1 MKRIVTLVALFSLV
15 VTAVLAASQKVPVP
29 AVSPIVAA
37 VSAVK
42 ASAPGTATPA
52 KATPEPGTSGP
63 AIKIGALVSLTGAFV
78 HEGPGIRRGIE
89 LALEHY
95 GGQAGGRKIQ
105 MVIEDDG
112 TDPSIALDKVRKLV
126 EGDKVSIVL
135 LSLYAAAGQAVMPYL
150 TEKKIVGIKQG
161 QFPAPLIAKFPY
173 IFVPCGTNRQVTWP
187 MGDYAYDTMKL
198 RRSSVM
204 GPDYVSGHEFM
215 DSFTNRFKQLGGE
228 VIQEQWFPVNT
239 VDFAPYLSNIKQADA
254 VAAWVAGA
262 GGPNLVK
269 GYDEYGIFKKMPM
282 ITPFISGVL
291 NEDTLPQIGDIALGI
306 PGAIPYA
313 STVDNALNKRIVAD
327 WGRKYNARPPYTA
340 INSGYMSVQVALEAL
355 NATKGNSDP
364 DRLKEA
370 ILKLNINTPGGPLR
384 LNANRIGVYDVYIVK
399 VAKAGSEYFWQVAD
413 TYKDVAPR

>member
-1 MKRIVTLVALFSLV
+1 MQRIVTFVALFSLV
-15 VTAVLAASQKVPVP
+15 VTAVLVASQEAP
-29 AVSPIVAA
+29 APAESPTAA
-37 VSAVK
+37 ATPAVK
-42 ASAPGTATPA
+42 ASTPGTATPA

-63 AIKIGALVSLTGAFV
+63 AIKIGALVSLTGPYL
-78 HEGPGIRRGIE
+78 HEGPGILRGME

-95 GGQAGGRKIQ
+95 GGQAGGRGIQ

-112 TDPSIALDKVRKLV
+112 TDPTIALDKVRKLV
-126 EGDKVSIVL
+126 ERDKVSIVL
-135 LSLYAAAGQAVMPYL
+135 VSLFATAGRAVMPYL
-150 TEKKIVGIKQG
+150 TEKKIVGIKQA
-161 QFPAPLIAKFPY
+161 QFPAPLIAQFPY
-173 IFVPCGTNRQVTWP
+173 IFVPGGTPKQVTWP
-187 MGDYAYDTMKL
+187 MGDYAYNTMKV
-198 RRSSVM
+198 RRISVM
-204 GPDYVSGHEFM
+204 GPDFVTGHEFM

-228 VIQEQWFPVNT
+228 VTQEQWFPVNT

-254 VAAWVAGA
+254 VAVWVAAA

-269 GYDEYGIFKKMPM
+269 GYNDYGFFRKMPM

-313 STVDNALNKRIVAD
+313 STVDNALNKRVVAD
-327 WGRKYNARPPYTA
+327 WRRKYNARPPYTA

-355 NATKGNSDP
+355 NATKGNTDP

-370 ILKLNINTPGGPLR
+370 ILKLNVDTPGGPLR
-384 LNANRIGVYDVYIVK
+384 LNADRIGVYDVHIVK

-413 TYKDVAPR
+413 TYKDVTPR